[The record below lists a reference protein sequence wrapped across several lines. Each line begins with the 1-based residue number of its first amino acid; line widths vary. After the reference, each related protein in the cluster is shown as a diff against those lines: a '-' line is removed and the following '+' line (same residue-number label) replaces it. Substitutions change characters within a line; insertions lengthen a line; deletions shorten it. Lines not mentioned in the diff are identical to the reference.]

1 MKHTRMQEIGLERI
15 YRLFELA
22 SQNMEKH
29 PERAKRYIQLA
40 REIGKKTNVTFP
52 NELKSV
58 FCKKCNSFLNKKNS
72 KITKQDKMLIVKC
85 LSCGFERK
93 IGNKTIK

>member
-1 MKHTRMQEIGLERI
+1 MQDIGLERI

-22 SQNMEKH
+22 SQNMENH
-29 PERAKRYIQLA
+29 PERAKRYIEIA
-40 REIGKKTNVTFP
+40 REIGKKTKVTFP
-52 NELKSV
+52 NELKTV

-72 KITKQDKMLIVKC
+72 TLTKQDSMVIVKC

-93 IGNKTIK
+93 TGNKTNK

>member
-1 MKHTRMQEIGLERI
+1 MKHTKMQEIGLERI

-22 SQNMEKH
+22 SQNMKEH
-29 PERAKRYIQLA
+29 PERARRYIEIA

-58 FCKKCNSFLNKKNS
+58 FCKKCNTFLNKTNS
-72 KITKQDKMLIVKC
+72 KITKQDEMRIVKC
-85 LSCGFERK
+85 LDCGFERK
-93 IGNKTIK
+93 IGTKNNK